1 MFTDEQV
8 KQLKSIVKESVDE
21 VIAPFALSVK
31 EQFDHIDDR
40 FDGLEKRMDNLEVKV
55 DNLEVRFDNLE
66 VRFDNLEVK
75 VDNLKVKVDKL
86 DNRVG
91 KLESGM
97 VTKDYLDEKIADL
110 KGDLIVKGR
119 QESQRTDKIVQVL
132 SENKLLNTKQANE
145 LADLKA
151 YNY

>member
-55 DNLEVRFDNLE
+55 DNLE